1 MLPEDR
7 EFYIEKFKEA
17 EESKTYFLYGLDPKT
32 MTLEE
37 LKDKYM
43 TMVNY
48 LSDTRTHTDW

>member
-17 EESKTYFLYGLDPKT
+17 EERKTYFLYGLDPKT

-48 LSDTRTHTDW
+48 LSDASTHTDW